1 VLGLHGSV
9 LRSTAVVVWMD
20 YYGRQHQGAIRGIAM
35 AVMITYGAYLS
46 KESSIPQN
54 ALIVVGADTG
64 IALLAGFAIF
74 PLVFAHGLAPD
85 TGSGLVFQ
93 TLPIAFGALPGGQV
107 FASLFFLLLI
117 AAALTSS
124 IANFEPVLVWLEERF
139 GWSRIRAAL
148 AGGVA
153 MWGLGLASVL
163 SFNVWSG
170 VYPLDFIPLLEGMT
184 FYELAEFISSTL
196 LLPLGG
202 LLTAIFVG
210 WVASSDVLGSELG
223 LSTDSRSFRLWR
235 MLVRYLAPLAIGI
248 VFVSSLTG

>member
-1 VLGLHGSV
+1 
-9 LRSTAVVVWMD
+9 
-20 YYGRQHQGAIRGIAM
+20 
-35 AVMITYGAYLS
+35 
-46 KESSIPQN
+46 
-54 ALIVVGADTG
+54 
-64 IALLAGFAIF
+64 
-74 PLVFAHGLAPD
+74 
-85 TGSGLVFQ
+85 
-93 TLPIAFGALPGGQV
+93 V

-148 AGGVA
+148 AGGAA

-170 VYPLDFIPLLEGMT
+170 VYPLDLIPLLEGMT

-210 WVASSDVLGSELG
+210 WVASSDVLASELG